1 METLKNKNGR
11 AVMIMLVMAAL
22 ILGVFLVS
30 LNTGEIRIAPFD
42 ALKTLFGGGTPQ
54 DELVLFEFRL
64 PRMIL
69 AALIGAG
76 IAAAGAVWQGVSQN
90 DLADPGILGINAG
103 AGFAVVIF
111 IYFFQ
116 GAGGSFDANVA
127 FSLPIFAFAGACI
140 AVVLIYLF
148 AWKKGLNPIRL
159 VLVGIGINT
168 AFGAAILMLQ
178 LKMNPNDFM
187 QATVWL
193 SGNIW
198 SANWS
203 FVSAILPW
211 IVLLIPFIFYKA
223 RYLNVLNLGD
233 QIAAGLGT
241 SVEKERLALLLAAA
255 ALSGACVAAGGN
267 ITFLGLVAPHIA
279 RRLVGPKHQ
288 LLIPASAL
296 TGALLL
302 LLADLIGKTLL
313 APSEIPVG
321 LVISVLG
328 APYFIYL
335 LMKTN

>member
-1 METLKNKNGR
+1 
-11 AVMIMLVMAAL
+11 MLVMAAL
-22 ILGVFLVS
+22 ITGVFLLS
-30 LNTGEIRIAPFD
+30 LNMGEIRIAPLD
-42 ALKTLFGGGTPQ
+42 TLKTLFGAGTPQ
-54 DELVLFEFRL
+54 EELVLFEFRL

-69 AALIGAG
+69 AMIIGAG
-76 IAAAGAVWQGVSQN
+76 IAAAGAVWQGISQN

-103 AGFAVVIF
+103 AGFAVVLFIF
-111 IYFFQ
+111 FLQ
-116 GAGGSFDANVA
+116 GSIDRLEASMM
-127 FSLPIFAFAGACI
+127 FSLPIFAFIGACI
-140 AVVLIYLF
+140 SVILIYLL
-148 AWKKGLNPIRL
+148 AWKKGLNPVRL
-159 VLVGIGINT
+159 VLVGIGVNA

-178 LKMNPNDFM
+178 LKMDPNDFM

-198 SANWS
+198 NANWS
-203 FVSAILPW
+203 FVWATLPW
-211 IVLLIPFIFYKA
+211 IAVLLPFILYKA

-241 SVEKERLALLLAAA
+241 AVEKERRTLLLAAA

-296 TGALLL
+296 TGALLF
-302 LLADLIGKTLL
+302 LLADLIGRNLL

>member
-1 METLKNKNGR
+1 
-11 AVMIMLVMAAL
+11 MLIMAAL
-22 ILGVFLVS
+22 IFAIFLLS
-30 LNTGEIRIAPFD
+30 MNTGEIRIAPLD

-64 PRMIL
+64 PRMLL
-69 AALIGAG
+69 AMLIGAG

-103 AGFAVVIF
+103 AGFAVVVFIF
-111 IYFFQ
+111 FFQ
-116 GAGGSFDANVA
+116 GTTDNLQTSTI
-127 FSLPIFAFAGACI
+127 FSLPIFAFLGACV
-140 AVVLIYLF
+140 AVILVYVL
-148 AWKKGLNPIRL
+148 AWKKGLDPVRL
-159 VLVGIGINT
+159 VLVGIGVNA
-168 AFGAAILMLQ
+168 AFNAAILLLQ
-178 LKMNPNDFM
+178 LKMDPNDFM
-187 QATVWL
+187 QAAVWL

-198 SANWS
+198 NANWN

-211 IVLLIPFIFYKA
+211 IAVLIPFIIYKA

-233 QIAAGLGT
+233 QIAVGLGT
-241 SVEKERLALLLAAA
+241 AVEKERRTLLLAAA

-296 TGALLL
+296 TGALLF
-302 LLADLIGKTLL
+302 LLADLIGRVVLS
-313 APSEIPVG
+313 PSEIPVG
-321 LVISVLG
+321 LVIAALG

>member
-1 METLKNKNGR
+1 
-11 AVMIMLVMAAL
+11 MIMLFMAAL
-22 ILGVFLVS
+22 ILGVFLLS
-30 LNTGEIRIAPFD
+30 LNMGEIRIAPFD

-76 IAAAGAVWQGVSQN
+76 IAAAGAVWQGVSKN

-111 IYFFQ
+111 IFFFQ
-116 GAGGSFDANVA
+116 GAGGGFDANAA

-148 AWKKGLNPIRL
+148 AWKKGLNPVRL

-241 SVEKERLALLLAAA
+241 AVEKERLVLLLAAS

-302 LLADLIGKTLL
+302 LLADLIGRTLL

>member
-1 METLKNKNGR
+1 
-11 AVMIMLVMAAL
+11 MLVMAAL
-22 ILGVFLVS
+22 ITGVFLLS
-30 LNTGEIRIAPFD
+30 LNRGEIRIAPLD
-42 ALKTLFGGGTPQ
+42 TLKTLFGAGTPQ

-69 AALIGAG
+69 AMIIGAG
-76 IAAAGAVWQGVSQN
+76 IAAAGAVWQGISQN

-103 AGFAVVIF
+103 AGFAVVLFIF
-111 IYFFQ
+111 FLQ
-116 GAGGSFDANVA
+116 GSIDRLEASMM
-127 FSLPIFAFAGACI
+127 FSLPIFAFIGACI
-140 AVVLIYLF
+140 SVILIYLL
-148 AWKKGLNPIRL
+148 AWKKGLNPVRL
-159 VLVGIGINT
+159 VLVGIGVNA

-178 LKMNPNDFM
+178 LKMDPNDFM

-198 SANWS
+198 NANWS
-203 FVSAILPW
+203 FVWATLPW
-211 IVLLIPFIFYKA
+211 IAVLLPFILYKA

-241 SVEKERLALLLAAA
+241 AVEKERRTLLLAAA

-296 TGALLL
+296 TGALLF
-302 LLADLIGKTLL
+302 LLADLIGRNLL

>member
-1 METLKNKNGR
+1 METIKNKNSR
-11 AVMIMLVMAAL
+11 AAVIMLVMAAL
-22 ILGVFLVS
+22 ITGVFLLS
-30 LNTGEIRIAPFD
+30 LNMGEIRIAPLD
-42 ALKTLFGGGTPQ
+42 TLKTLFGAGTPQ

-69 AALIGAG
+69 AMIIGAG
-76 IAAAGAVWQGVSQN
+76 IAAAGAVWQGISQN

-103 AGFAVVIF
+103 AGFAVVLFIF
-111 IYFFQ
+111 FLQ
-116 GAGGSFDANVA
+116 GSIDRLEASMM
-127 FSLPIFAFAGACI
+127 FSLPIFAFIGACI
-140 AVVLIYLF
+140 SVILIYLL
-148 AWKKGLNPIRL
+148 AWKKGLNPVRL
-159 VLVGIGINT
+159 VLVGIGVNA

-178 LKMNPNDFM
+178 LKMDPNDFM

-198 SANWS
+198 NANWS
-203 FVSAILPW
+203 FVWATLPW
-211 IVLLIPFIFYKA
+211 IAVLLPFILYKA

-241 SVEKERLALLLAAA
+241 AVEKERRTLLLAAA

-296 TGALLL
+296 TGALLF
-302 LLADLIGKTLL
+302 LLADLIGRNLL

-335 LMKTN
+335 LIKTN

>member
-1 METLKNKNGR
+1 M
-11 AVMIMLVMAAL
+11 
-22 ILGVFLVS
+22 
-30 LNTGEIRIAPFD
+30 
-42 ALKTLFGGGTPQ
+42 
-54 DELVLFEFRL
+54 
-64 PRMIL
+64 
-69 AALIGAG
+69 
-76 IAAAGAVWQGVSQN
+76 
-90 DLADPGILGINAG
+90 
-103 AGFAVVIF
+103 
-111 IYFFQ
+111 
-116 GAGGSFDANVA
+116 
-127 FSLPIFAFAGACI
+127 
-140 AVVLIYLF
+140 IYLL
-148 AWKKGLNPIRL
+148 AWKKGLNPVRL
-159 VLVGIGINT
+159 VLVGIGVNA

-178 LKMNPNDFM
+178 LKMDPNDFM

-198 SANWS
+198 NANWS
-203 FVSAILPW
+203 FVWATLPW
-211 IVLLIPFIFYKA
+211 IAVLLPFILYKA

-241 SVEKERLALLLAAA
+241 AVEKERRTLLLAAA

-296 TGALLL
+296 TGALLF
-302 LLADLIGKTLL
+302 LLADLIGRNLL

>member
-1 METLKNKNGR
+1 
-11 AVMIMLVMAAL
+11 MLVMAAL
-22 ILGVFLVS
+22 ITGVFLLS
-30 LNTGEIRIAPFD
+30 LNMGEIRIAPLD
-42 ALKTLFGGGTPQ
+42 TLKTLFGAGTPQ

-69 AALIGAG
+69 AMIIGAG
-76 IAAAGAVWQGVSQN
+76 IAAAGAVWQGISQN

-103 AGFAVVIF
+103 AGFAVVLFIF
-111 IYFFQ
+111 FLQ
-116 GAGGSFDANVA
+116 GSIDRLEASMM
-127 FSLPIFAFAGACI
+127 FSLPIFAFIGACI
-140 AVVLIYLF
+140 SVILIYLL
-148 AWKKGLNPIRL
+148 AWKKGLNPVRL
-159 VLVGIGINT
+159 VLVGIGVNA

-178 LKMNPNDFM
+178 LKMDPNDFM

-198 SANWS
+198 NANWS
-203 FVSAILPW
+203 FVWATLPW
-211 IVLLIPFIFYKA
+211 IAVLLPFILYKA

-241 SVEKERLALLLAAA
+241 AVEKERRTLLLAAA

-296 TGALLL
+296 TGALLF
-302 LLADLIGKTLL
+302 LLADLIGRNLL

>member
-1 METLKNKNGR
+1 METIKNKNSR
-11 AVMIMLVMAAL
+11 AAVIMLVMAAL
-22 ILGVFLVS
+22 ITGVFLLS
-30 LNTGEIRIAPFD
+30 LNMGEIRIAPLD
-42 ALKTLFGGGTPQ
+42 TLKTLFGAGTPQ
-54 DELVLFEFRL
+54 EELVLFEFRL

-69 AALIGAG
+69 AMIIGAG
-76 IAAAGAVWQGVSQN
+76 IAAAGAVWQGISQN

-103 AGFAVVIF
+103 AGFAVVLFIF
-111 IYFFQ
+111 FLQ
-116 GAGGSFDANVA
+116 GSIDRLEASMM
-127 FSLPIFAFAGACI
+127 FSLPIFAFIGACI
-140 AVVLIYLF
+140 SVILIYLL
-148 AWKKGLNPIRL
+148 AWKKGLNPVRL
-159 VLVGIGINT
+159 VLVGIGVNA

-178 LKMNPNDFM
+178 LKMDPNDFM

-198 SANWS
+198 NANWS
-203 FVSAILPW
+203 FVWATLPW
-211 IVLLIPFIFYKA
+211 IAVLLPFILYKA

-241 SVEKERLALLLAAA
+241 AVEKERRTLLLAAA

-296 TGALLL
+296 TGALLF
-302 LLADLIGKTLL
+302 LLADLIGRNLL

>member
-1 METLKNKNGR
+1 
-11 AVMIMLVMAAL
+11 MLIMAAL
-22 ILGVFLVS
+22 IFAIFLLS
-30 LNTGEIRIAPFD
+30 MNTGEIRIAPLD

-64 PRMIL
+64 PRMLL
-69 AALIGAG
+69 AMLIGAG

-103 AGFAVVIF
+103 AGFAVVVFIF
-111 IYFFQ
+111 FFQ
-116 GAGGSFDANVA
+116 GTTDNLQTSTI
-127 FSLPIFAFAGACI
+127 FSLPIFAFLGACV
-140 AVVLIYLF
+140 AVILVYVL
-148 AWKKGLNPIRL
+148 AWKKGLDPVRL
-159 VLVGIGINT
+159 VLVGIGVNA
-168 AFGAAILMLQ
+168 AFNAAILLLQ
-178 LKMNPNDFM
+178 LKMDPNDFM
-187 QATVWL
+187 QAAVWL

-198 SANWS
+198 NANWN

-211 IVLLIPFIFYKA
+211 IAVLIPFIFYKA

-233 QIAAGLGT
+233 QIAVGLGT
-241 SVEKERLALLLAAA
+241 AVEKERRTLLLAAA

-296 TGALLL
+296 TGALLF
-302 LLADLIGKTLL
+302 LLADLIGRVVLS
-313 APSEIPVG
+313 PSEIPVG
-321 LVISVLG
+321 LVIAALG

>member
-11 AVMIMLVMAAL
+11 AVMIMLFMAAL
-22 ILGVFLVS
+22 ILGVFLLS
-30 LNTGEIRIAPFD
+30 LNMGEIRIAPFD

-76 IAAAGAVWQGVSQN
+76 IAAAGAVWQGVSKN

-111 IYFFQ
+111 IFFFQ
-116 GAGGSFDANVA
+116 GAGGGFDANAA

-148 AWKKGLNPIRL
+148 AWKKGLNPVRL

-241 SVEKERLALLLAAA
+241 AVEKERLVLLLAAS

-279 RRLVGPKHQ
+279 RRLVGPKHP

-302 LLADLIGKTLL
+302 LLADLIGRTLL

>member
-1 METLKNKNGR
+1 METIKNKNSR
-11 AVMIMLVMAAL
+11 AAVIMLVMAAL
-22 ILGVFLVS
+22 ITGVFLLS
-30 LNTGEIRIAPFD
+30 LNMGEIRIAPLD
-42 ALKTLFGGGTPQ
+42 TLKTLFGAGTPQ

-69 AALIGAG
+69 AMIIGAG
-76 IAAAGAVWQGVSQN
+76 IAAAGAVWQGISQN

-103 AGFAVVIF
+103 AGFAVVLFIF
-111 IYFFQ
+111 FLQ
-116 GAGGSFDANVA
+116 GSIDRLEASMM
-127 FSLPIFAFAGACI
+127 FSLPIFAFIGACI
-140 AVVLIYLF
+140 SVILIYLL
-148 AWKKGLNPIRL
+148 AWKKGLNPVRL
-159 VLVGIGINT
+159 VLVGIGVNA

-178 LKMNPNDFM
+178 LKMDPNDFM

-198 SANWS
+198 NANWS
-203 FVSAILPW
+203 FVWATLPW
-211 IVLLIPFIFYKA
+211 IAVLLPFILYKA

-241 SVEKERLALLLAAA
+241 AVEKERRTLLLAAA

-296 TGALLL
+296 TGALLF
-302 LLADLIGKTLL
+302 LLADLIGRNLL

>member
-1 METLKNKNGR
+1 METIKNKNSR
-11 AVMIMLVMAAL
+11 AAVIMLVMAAL
-22 ILGVFLVS
+22 ITGVFLLS
-30 LNTGEIRIAPFD
+30 LNRGEIRIAPLD
-42 ALKTLFGGGTPQ
+42 TLKTLFGAGTPQ

-69 AALIGAG
+69 AMIIGAG
-76 IAAAGAVWQGVSQN
+76 IAAAGAVWQGISQN

-103 AGFAVVIF
+103 AGFAVVLFIF
-111 IYFFQ
+111 FLQ
-116 GAGGSFDANVA
+116 GSIDRLEASMM
-127 FSLPIFAFAGACI
+127 FSLPIFAFIGACI
-140 AVVLIYLF
+140 SVILIYLL
-148 AWKKGLNPIRL
+148 AWKKGLNPVRL
-159 VLVGIGINT
+159 VLVGIGVNA

-178 LKMNPNDFM
+178 LKMDPNDFM

-198 SANWS
+198 NANWS
-203 FVSAILPW
+203 FVWATLPW
-211 IVLLIPFIFYKA
+211 IAVLLPFILYKA

-241 SVEKERLALLLAAA
+241 AVEKERRTLLLAAA

-296 TGALLL
+296 TGALLF
-302 LLADLIGKTLL
+302 LLADLIGRNLL